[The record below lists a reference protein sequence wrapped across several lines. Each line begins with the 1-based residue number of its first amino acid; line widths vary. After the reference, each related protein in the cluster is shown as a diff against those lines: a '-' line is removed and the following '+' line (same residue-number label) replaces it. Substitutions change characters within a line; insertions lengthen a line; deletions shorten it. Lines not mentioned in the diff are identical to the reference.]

1 VRRALLALAALAMSA
16 SACDGGP
23 RPPDAAALPSARSAE
38 VSVRFDASPGRAV
51 TVSVLAFRATV
62 EGADRPDVL
71 GIVDPLAAEAP
82 AEGCA
87 VRDLDAETSALL
99 SHGGSIE
106 LQELAGVGV
115 GLPGGAL
122 LLRPFPRLYPDVATV
137 VGGVVAESGPQ
148 AVGALPERVSFY
160 TADSELPVSE
170 LAVPIEPRVT
180 AVNGAAPTPGMKV
193 DAQDG
198 LTLALAGAAGGVV
211 ELRPFGA
218 TSAVACTVPANAG
231 PDTMLSV
238 PRGVLARAFGTQLTS
253 PVAISL
259 EAARRT
265 RLRQSLPAPA
275 TRISVEVRSST
286 TVELRP

>member
-1 VRRALLALAALAMSA
+1 
-16 SACDGGP
+16 
-23 RPPDAAALPSARSAE
+23 
-38 VSVRFDASPGRAV
+38 V

-62 EGADRPDVL
+62 EGVDRPDVL

-82 AEGCA
+82 TEGCA
-87 VRDLDAETSALL
+87 LRDLDAETSALL
-99 SHGGSIE
+99 AHGGSIE

-115 GLPGGAL
+115 GLPGGAV

-148 AVGALPERVSFY
+148 SVGALPERVSFY

-170 LAVPIEPRVT
+170 LALPAEPRVT
-180 AVNGAAPTPGMKV
+180 AVNGAAATPGMKV

-198 LTLALAGAAGGVV
+198 LTLALSGAAGGVV

-231 PDTMLSV
+231 AEATLAV
-238 PRGVLARAFGTQLTS
+238 PRAVLARAFGTQPGS

-275 TRISVEVRSST
+275 TRISVEVRTST